1 MIFWTDSLNVMG
13 RLKDCSCIICPHDL
27 RVPRL
32 NSIFSFAFEMMH
44 RFDGRCD
51 SVGIVPYVVIFR
63 RSIDTLRR
71 RNDYDMRK
79 CQLGG
84 REKKVDKT
92 VFMWEIKYGWGAPLI
107 NLEYHTSTLGW
118 WLIKW
123 LNEIEIL
130 VCIVQQK
137 HQILFLAETINGKGR
152 QLLHS
157 FPRGNNSQIFLSFL
171 LITIHHIKNCPTLSK
186 QTVVFTAH

>member
-1 MIFWTDSLNVMG
+1 M
-13 RLKDCSCIICPHDL
+13 
-27 RVPRL
+27 PRL

-92 VFMWEIKYGWGAPLI
+92 VFM
-107 NLEYHTSTLGW
+107 
-118 WLIKW
+118 
-123 LNEIEIL
+123 
-130 VCIVQQK
+130 
-137 HQILFLAETINGKGR
+137 
-152 QLLHS
+152 
-157 FPRGNNSQIFLSFL
+157 
-171 LITIHHIKNCPTLSK
+171 
-186 QTVVFTAH
+186 